1 MHDKLKTRRCLS
13 WTNVPSLCLEL
24 IHTSSGFQGEKS
36 KGGVKENPASLFNRA
51 ICLKT
56 CKIQINLLYE
66 LCSELDSAILL
77 NWWFYRT
84 RRNSFFGRWPEV
96 CRCSKSVSRSKVF
109 SLFRLS
115 SLPSV
120 LKNFYKNF
128 YKSSLWCLLVDIIT
142 VALMSDAP
150 PPHFTIGCCWYCF
163 NFRKRLTSLPTYAIV
178 FHWTKT
184 MDSLMMNGF
193 ITRPFNWL
201 SV

>member
-1 MHDKLKTRRCLS
+1 MMSKSVSNVIIEPKTAFPLLWASHLIWMLSFIFSKLVVVWELNRVLAFLAACQPLFLIKKNTMNLFLQLFNLCTCMTNSRHVFGRCLS
-13 WTNVPSLCLEL
+13 WTNVNLPSLCFEL
-24 IHTSSGFQGEKS
+24 IHTSSGFQDEKS

-66 LCSELDSAILL
+66 LCSEFDSAILL

-115 SLPSV
+115 SLPGV
-120 LKNFYKNF
+120 LKK
-128 YKSSLWCLLVDIIT
+128 LL
-142 VALMSDAP
+142 
-150 PPHFTIGCCWYCF
+150 
-163 NFRKRLTSLPTYAIV
+163 
-178 FHWTKT
+178 
-184 MDSLMMNGF
+184 
-193 ITRPFNWL
+193 
-201 SV
+201 